1 MYGSLM
7 GSSLPSKDDSLWLWL
22 AAIFFGLWH
31 VRRSA
36 TQIDANGH
44 RNVHCAVALLCFD
57 GRVLWYNVVQK
68 DAKGWMRLDRG
79 VAGASLGIVC
89 LFVCL
94 QLARAVF
101 DGFSQV
107 EVRTRVHAPSRAFH
121 SDCVRITLDV
131 SHRAYC
137 KM

>member
-36 TQIDANGH
+36 TQIDTNGH
-44 RNVHCAVALLCFD
+44 RNLHCAVALLCFD
-57 GRVLWYNVVQK
+57 GRVLSYGTMWCRKMQK
-68 DAKGWMRLDRG
+68 VGCDWT
-79 VAGASLGIVC
+79 VASPVLRSFFRASLGIVC

-121 SDCVRITLDV
+121 SDLT
-131 SHRAYC
+131 AYG
-137 KM
+137 

>member
-36 TQIDANGH
+36 MQIDTNGH
-44 RNVHCAVALLCFD
+44 QNLHCAVALLCFD
-57 GRVLWYNVVQK
+57 GRVLWYNVVRK

-79 VAGASLGIVC
+79 VAGASFVCSRVVRHCLFVC
-89 LFVCL
+89 LFVCSL
-94 QLARAVF
+94 RAQCSTGLAKWRYAHVYMHPPAHF
-101 DGFSQV
+101 IL
-107 EVRTRVHAPSRAFH
+107 T
-121 SDCVRITLDV
+121 
-131 SHRAYC
+131 AYG
-137 KM
+137 